1 MGWSELRDR
10 VGGRGRRHAVL
21 GAAVAG
27 FALAFQLGCSRD
39 KPPGPARDGEQPL
52 QITRGFTTTESD
64 SGLVRYVLRARIA
77 RFYTGDITRAEDVQV
92 DFYDAGKKVSVLT
105 SREGFL
111 DADGRLRAQGNVVVR
126 SQEGYVL
133 ETEKLYWDR
142 GQQKIRSDDFVRIT
156 KGRDVL
162 TGYGLTT
169 GPNLD
174 LIDIDRDVQGT
185 VVEREPAS
193 R

>member
-1 MGWSELRDR
+1 
-10 VGGRGRRHAVL
+10 VGGRGGRHAVL
-21 GAAVAG
+21 GAAVASL
-27 FALAFQLGCSRD
+27 ALALLIGCSRD

-64 SGLVRYVLRARIA
+64 SGLVRYVLKARIA
-77 RFYTGDITRAEDVQV
+77 RFYAGDITRAEDVQV
-92 DFYDAGKKVSVLT
+92 DFYDEGKKVSVLT
-105 SREGFL
+105 ARQGFL
-111 DADGRLRAQGNVVVR
+111 DADGRLRAQGTVVVR
-126 SQEGYVL
+126 SEEGYVL
-133 ETEKLYWDR
+133 ETEKLFWDR
-142 GQQKIRSDDFVRIT
+142 GNQKIRSDEFVKIT

-174 LIDIDRDVQGT
+174 LIDIERDVQGT
-185 VVEREPAS
+185 VVEREPAA